1 MDRIQWQQTFIGMG
15 KYDYILAKHEDSGGM
30 PLTQHLKAVA
40 DVAIVI
46 ARNVGLDPD
55 LAFKG
60 AVLHDIGKTSPLF
73 QMSLKHGYVQ
83 QPGFT
88 FRHEI
93 ASLLFIS
100 LFPENERPAIIDMIV
115 AHHKSIYHDVRE
127 KGIIDLDENMD
138 CFARHAERF
147 EEWSPIA
154 IGILNEFG
162 MDTHPISIQEAQNN
176 YEWVV
181 DYCDYKLR
189 NYTESEW
196 KGLLMAADH
205 FASALEDKS
214 ESNLD
219 KLFIKPNLAFY
230 NRQHHLYPLSM
241 VSTDDERR
249 HTLVT
254 APTGAGKTDFLLRRC
269 KGRVFY
275 TLPFQ
280 ASINAM
286 YDRIKSDLKN
296 TDAQVYLLHAASNLK
311 VKDGKLEERIMQR
324 HIGASVK
331 VMTPHQMASIVF
343 GIKGYEAM
351 LLDLKGCDVILDEIH
366 TYSSETQTIVLKI
379 IEILKAIGC
388 RIHVGTA
395 TMPTVLYDKI
405 LQLLGGEREVYEV
418 QLADDILR
426 TFNRHIIHKAKQWDD
441 CVTIIQKAVAEKQKV
456 LIVCNQVKRAQQ
468 MYDFICEVFPTVSRM
483 LIHSRFKR
491 GDRSLLETNLK
502 ETFNRMTKACVVVS
516 TQVVE
521 VSLDISFDVMVTEC
535 APIDALIQRFGRINR
550 KRTDETIGKFKHIYV
565 IQPPQTD
572 KEALPYDA
580 EVLKRSF
587 DALPNDDV
595 IEESSVQAMIDT
607 VYPEIP
613 ISNIDYSGAIFVD
626 GQWQIQE
633 LCHYPKSALLDV
645 LDINSA
651 VCVTENDKDVYINGN
666 AFNRAEL
673 EIPVSYKSIVHAEL
687 EQIAEGSR
695 PFIIPNE
702 AYDAKKG
709 FIAEYAKPQY
719 YSITR

>member
-1 MDRIQWQQTFIGMG
+1 MPNKFDF
-15 KYDYILAKHEDSGGM
+15 ILAKHEDFGGM
-30 PLTQHLKAVA
+30 PLTQHLKDVA
-40 DVAIVI
+40 DAAVVI
-46 ARNVGLDPD
+46 AQHVGLDPD

-60 AVLHDIGKTSPLF
+60 AVLHDIGKASPLF
-73 QMSLKHGYVQ
+73 QKILKHNYIQ
-83 QPGFT
+83 QPDFT

-93 ASLLFIS
+93 ASLFFIS
-100 LFPENERPAIIDMIV
+100 LFPEKERPAIIDMIV

-127 KGIIDLDENMD
+127 KGILDLDENMD
-138 CFARHAERF
+138 CFARHSEKF
-147 EEWSPIA
+147 DEWCPVA
-154 IGILNEFG
+154 LGILNEFG
-162 MDTHPISIQEAQNN
+162 IATHPIDINDAQSN
-176 YEWVV
+176 YEFVV
-181 DYCDYKLR
+181 DYCYGKAL
-189 NYTESEW
+189 NQSEW

-205 FASALEDKS
+205 FASALEEKA
-214 ESNLD
+214 ESATD
-219 KLFIKPNLAFY
+219 KLFIKPNLSFY
-230 NRQHHLYPLSM
+230 NRQHHLYPLSL
-241 VSTDDERR
+241 VSTDDERQ

-286 YDRIKSDLKN
+286 YDRIKNDLKDTN
-296 TDAQVYLLHAASNLK
+296 AQVYLLHAASNLK
-311 VKDGKLEERIMQR
+311 VKDGKVEERIMQR

-366 TYSSETQTIVLKI
+366 TYSSETQAIVLKI
-379 IEILKAIGC
+379 IEILKSIGC

-405 LQLLGGEREVYEV
+405 LQLLGGKSEVYEV
-418 QLADDILR
+418 MLPNEILK
-426 TFNRHIIHKAKQWDD
+426 TFNRHIIHKVEQWNNCID
-441 CVTIIQKAVAEKQKV
+441 IIQKAVDEKQKV

-468 MYDFICEVFPTVSRM
+468 MYDYICKSFPTISRM

-491 GDRSLLETNLK
+491 GDRSQLETKLK
-502 ETFNRMTKACVVVS
+502 ENFNRMTETCIVVS

-521 VSLDISFDVMVTEC
+521 VSLDISFDLMITEC

-565 IQPPQTD
+565 IQPPQND
-572 KEALPYDA
+572 KEALPYDL
-580 EVLKRSF
+580 EVLKKSF
-587 DALPNDDV
+587 DVMPNNDV
-595 IEESSVQAMIDT
+595 IEESSVQQRIDT
-607 VYPEIP
+607 VYPDAKFL
-613 ISNIDYSGAIFVD
+613 NLDYSGVVFVD
-626 GQWQIQE
+626 GKWQIKE

-651 VCVTENDKDVYINGN
+651 VCITENDIKTYLSGN

-673 EIPVSYKSIVHAEL
+673 EIPVSYKSMAFNNL
-687 EQIAEGSR
+687 EQLDEGSR
-695 PFIIPNE
+695 PFIIPNQ
-702 AYDAKKG
+702 AYDTEKG
-709 FIAEYAKPQY
+709 LIAEYTKPQY
-719 YSITR
+719 YKTTR

>member
-1 MDRIQWQQTFIGMG
+1 MTDKF
-15 KYDYILAKHEDSGGM
+15 DYILAKHEDFGGM
-30 PLTQHLKAVA
+30 PLTQHLKNVA
-40 DVAIVI
+40 NAAIVI
-46 ARNVGLDPD
+46 AQHVGLDPD

-60 AVLHDIGKTSPLF
+60 AILHDIGKTSPLF
-73 QMSLKHGYVQ
+73 QKTLKHDYIQ
-83 QPGFT
+83 QPDFT

-93 ASLLFIS
+93 ASLFFIS
-100 LFPENERPAIIDMIV
+100 LFPETERPVIIDMIV

-127 KGIIDLDENMD
+127 KGILDLDENMD
-138 CFARHAERF
+138 CFARHSERF
-147 EEWSPIA
+147 DEWSPIA
-154 IGILNEFG
+154 LGILSGFGIATHSIDINEAR
-162 MDTHPISIQEAQNN
+162 SN
-176 YEWVV
+176 YEFVV
-181 DYCDYKLR
+181 DYCYSKSL
-189 NYTESEW
+189 NQSEW

-205 FASALEDKS
+205 FASALEEKA
-214 ESNLD
+214 ESTTD
-219 KLFIKPNLAFY
+219 KLYIKPDLSFY
-230 NRQHHLYPLSM
+230 NRQHHLYPLSL
-241 VSTDDERR
+241 VSTDDKRP

-286 YDRIKSDLKN
+286 YDRIKSDLKY

-311 VKDGKLEERIMQR
+311 VKDGKVEERIMQR

-366 TYSSETQTIVLKI
+366 TYSSETQAIVLKI
-379 IEILKAIGC
+379 IEILKSINC

-405 LQLLGGEREVYEV
+405 LQLLGGKSVVYEV
-418 QLADDILR
+418 MLPDETLE
-426 TFNRHIIHKAKQWDD
+426 TFNRHIIHKVDQWND
-441 CVTIIQKAVAEKQKV
+441 CIEIIQKAVDEKQKV

-468 MYDFICEVFPTVSRM
+468 LYDFICGAFPSVSKM

-491 GDRSLLETNLK
+491 GDRSQLETKLK
-502 ETFNRMTKACVVVS
+502 ENFNRMTEACIVVS

-521 VSLDISFDVMVTEC
+521 VSLDISFDLMITEC

-565 IQPPQTD
+565 IQPPEKEADAKPYNLEVLQ
-572 KEALPYDA
+572 KSFEALP
-580 EVLKRSF
+580 
-587 DALPNDDV
+587 NNDV
-595 IEESSVQAMIDT
+595 IEESSVQQRIDT
-607 VYPEIP
+607 VYPDTKFM
-613 ISNIDYSGAIFVD
+613 NLDYSGVIFVD
-626 GQWQIQE
+626 GKWQIKE

-651 VCVTENDKDVYINGN
+651 VCITEEDMKTYVDGN

-673 EIPVSYKSIVHAEL
+673 EIPVSYKSMAFNKL
-687 EQIAEGSR
+687 EQIEEGSR
-695 PFIIPNE
+695 PFIVPNQ
-702 AYDAKKG
+702 AYDTEKG
-709 FIAEYAKPQY
+709 LIAEYTKPQY
-719 YSITR
+719 YNTTR

>member
-1 MDRIQWQQTFIGMG
+1 MTG

-30 PLTQHLKAVA
+30 TLTQHLKDVA
-40 DVAIVI
+40 DAAVVI
-46 ARNVGLDPD
+46 ARNVGLAPD
-55 LAFKG
+55 SAFRG

-73 QMSLKHGYVQ
+73 QMSLKHGYVP
-83 QPGFT
+83 QPCFV

-100 LFPENERPAIIDMIV
+100 MFPENEWPTIIDMIV
-115 AHHKSIYHDVRE
+115 AHHKSIFQDVRK
-127 KGIIDLDENMD
+127 KGILDLDENMD

-147 EEWSPIA
+147 DEWSPVA
-154 IGILNEFG
+154 LGILSEFG
-162 MDTHPISIQEAQNN
+162 IETHPISIEEARNN
-176 YEWVV
+176 YEFVV
-181 DYCDYKLR
+181 DYCYDKPL
-189 NYTESEW
+189 NESEW

-205 FASALEDKS
+205 FASALEDKL

-219 KLFIKPNLAFY
+219 KLFIKPDLSFY

-241 VSTDDERR
+241 MPTDDNRN

-286 YDRIKSDLKN
+286 YDRIKTDLKN

-311 VKDGKLEERIMQR
+311 MKDGKLEERIMQK

-366 TYSSETQTIVLKI
+366 TYSSETQAIVLKI

-395 TMPTVLYDKI
+395 TMPSVLYDRI
-405 LQLLGGEREVYEV
+405 LQLLGGKNEVYEV
-418 QLADDILR
+418 ILPDDILK
-426 TFNRHIIHKAKQWDD
+426 TFNRHIIHKVEQWDD
-441 CVTIIQKAVAEKQKV
+441 CTAIIEKAVAEKQKV
-456 LIVCNQVKRAQQ
+456 LIVCNQVKRSQQ
-468 MYDFICEVFPTVSRM
+468 MFDSICKAFPSVEKM

-491 GDRSLLETNLK
+491 GDRSRLETDLK
-502 ETFNRMTKACVVVS
+502 ETFNRMTEACIVVS

-521 VSLDISFDVMVTEC
+521 VSLDISFDLMITEC
-535 APIDALIQRFGRINR
+535 APIDAMIQRFGRINR
-550 KRTDETIGKFKHIYV
+550 KRTDETIGTFKHIYV

-587 DALPNDDV
+587 KTLPDDNV
-595 IEESSVQAMIDT
+595 IEESSVQTMIDM

-613 ISNIDYSGAIFVD
+613 ISSIDYSGAVYVD
-626 GQWQIQE
+626 GQWQIKE

-651 VCVTENDKDVYINGN
+651 VCITEDDKDNYVNEN
-666 AFNRAEL
+666 AFNRAEM
-673 EIPVSYKSIVHAEL
+673 EIPASYRSIAHNGL
-687 EQIAEGSR
+687 EQIEEGSR
-695 PFIIPNE
+695 PFVIPNG
-702 AYDAKKG
+702 AYDDEMG
-709 FIAEYAKPQY
+709 LLIEYAKPEFFTKY
-719 YSITR
+719 EIL

>member
-1 MDRIQWQQTFIGMG
+1 MG
-15 KYDYILAKHEDSGGM
+15 KYDYILAKHEDYGGLT
-30 PLTQHLKAVA
+30 LTQHLKDVA
-40 DVAIVI
+40 DAAVVI
-46 ARNVGLDPD
+46 AQNVGLDPD

-73 QMSLKHGYVQ
+73 QMSLKHGYIQ

-100 LFPENERPAIIDMIV
+100 VFPENERPTIIDMIV

-127 KGIIDLDENMD
+127 KGILDLDENMD
-138 CFARHAERF
+138 CFVRHAERF

-154 IGILNEFG
+154 LGILNEFG
-162 MDTHPISIQEAQNN
+162 IDTHPIDINETRDN
-176 YEWVV
+176 YEYVV
-181 DYCDYKLR
+181 NYCNDKLHIH
-189 NYTESEW
+189 TESEW

-205 FASALEDKS
+205 FASALEEKS
-214 ESNLD
+214 ESSLD
-219 KLFIKPNLAFY
+219 KLFIKPDLSFY
-230 NRQHHLYPLSM
+230 NRKHHLYPLST
-241 VSTDDERR
+241 VSTNDERQ

-286 YDRIKSDLKN
+286 YDRIKNELRG

-331 VMTPHQMASIVF
+331 VLTPHQMASIVF

-366 TYSSETQTIVLKI
+366 TYSSETQAIVLKI
-379 IEILKAIGC
+379 IEILKTIGC

-395 TMPTVLYDKI
+395 TMPSVLYDRI
-405 LQLLGGEREVYEV
+405 LQLLGGKNQVYEV
-418 QLADDILR
+418 KLSNDILN
-426 TFNRHIIHKAKQWDD
+426 TFNRHIIHKANQWND
-441 CVTIIQKAVAEKQKV
+441 CLTIVQKAVAEKQKI

-468 MYDFICEVFPTVSRM
+468 MFEFICESFPSVKKM

-502 ETFNRMTKACVVVS
+502 DIFNRMTEACVVVS

-521 VSLDISFDVMVTEC
+521 VSLDISFDFMITEC

-550 KRTDETIGKFKHIYV
+550 KRTDQTIGKFKHIYV
-565 IQPPQTD
+565 IQPPKD
-572 KEALPYDA
+572 EKDALPYDA

-587 DALPNDDV
+587 DALPDNDV
-595 IEESSVQAMIDT
+595 IEESSVQQRIDL
-607 VYPEIP
+607 VYPDTKFL
-613 ISNIDYSGAIFVD
+613 NLDYSGVVFVD
-626 GQWQIQE
+626 GKWQINE

-651 VCVTENDKDVYINGN
+651 VCITENDIEAYKNGN
-666 AFNRAEL
+666 AFNRVEI
-673 EIPVSYKSIVHAEL
+673 EIPVSYKSIAYNKL
-687 EQIAEGSR
+687 EQLTEGSR
-695 PFIIPNE
+695 PYIIPNK
-702 AYDAKKG
+702 AYDASKG
-709 FIAEYAKPQY
+709 ILAEYTKPQY
-719 YSITR
+719 FNTFEIL

>member
-1 MDRIQWQQTFIGMG
+1 MTDKF
-15 KYDYILAKHEDSGGM
+15 DYILAKHEDFGGM
-30 PLTQHLKAVA
+30 PLTQHLK
-40 DVAIVI
+40 DVANAAVVI
-46 ARNVGLDPD
+46 AQHVGIDPD

-60 AVLHDIGKTSPLF
+60 AVLHDIGKASPLF
-73 QMSLKHGYVQ
+73 QKSLKHGYIQ

-93 ASLLFIS
+93 ASLFFIS
-100 LFPENERPAIIDMIV
+100 LFHEKERPAIIDMIV

-127 KGIIDLDENMD
+127 KGILDLDENMD
-138 CFARHAERF
+138 CFTRHSERF
-147 EEWSPIA
+147 DEWSPVA
-154 IGILNEFG
+154 LGILNEFG
-162 MDTHPISIQEAQNN
+162 IETHPIDINEARSN
-176 YEWVV
+176 YEFVV
-181 DYCDYKLR
+181 DYCYSKSL
-189 NYTESEW
+189 NQSEW

-205 FASALEDKS
+205 FASALEEKV
-214 ESNLD
+214 ETATD
-219 KLFIKPNLAFY
+219 KLFIKPDLSFY
-230 NRQHHLYPLSM
+230 NRQHYLYPLSL
-241 VSTDDERR
+241 VSTDDERP

-286 YDRIKSDLKN
+286 YDRIKNDLKD

-366 TYSSETQTIVLKI
+366 TYSSETQAIVLKI
-379 IEILKAIGC
+379 IEILKSINC

-405 LQLLGGEREVYEV
+405 LQLLGGKSEVYEV
-418 QLADDILR
+418 MLPDEILK
-426 TFNRHIIHKAKQWDD
+426 TFNRHIIHKIEQWNNS
-441 CVTIIQKAVAEKQKV
+441 TEIIQKAVAEKQKV

-468 MYDFICEVFPTVSRM
+468 MYDYICETFPSVSKM

-491 GDRSLLETNLK
+491 GDRSLLETKLK
-502 ETFNRMTKACVVVS
+502 ENFNRMTEACIVVS

-521 VSLDISFDVMVTEC
+521 VSLDISFDLMITEC

-550 KRTDETIGKFKHIYV
+550 KRTDETIGKLKHIYV
-565 IQPPQTD
+565 IQPPQND
-572 KEALPYDA
+572 KEALPYDS
-580 EVLKRSF
+580 EVLQKSF
-587 DALPNDDV
+587 DALPNDNV
-595 IEESSVQAMIDT
+595 IEESSVQQRIDT
-607 VYPEIP
+607 VYPDTKFL
-613 ISNIDYSGAIFVD
+613 NLDYSGVVFID
-626 GQWQIQE
+626 GKWQIKE

-651 VCVTENDKDVYINGN
+651 VCITENDKDAYIAEN
-666 AFNRAEL
+666 AFVRAEM
-673 EIPVSYKSIVHAEL
+673 EIPVSYRSIAHNGL
-687 EQIAEGSR
+687 EQISEGSR
-695 PFIIPNE
+695 PFIVPNK
-702 AYDAKKG
+702 AYDTGKG
-709 FIAEYAKPQY
+709 LLAEYTQPQY
-719 YSITR
+719 YNTFEIL

>member
-1 MDRIQWQQTFIGMG
+1 MTNKF
-15 KYDYILAKHEDSGGM
+15 DYILAKHEDFGGM
-30 PLTQHLKAVA
+30 PLTQHLKDVA
-40 DVAIVI
+40 DAAVVI
-46 ARNVGLDPD
+46 AQHVGLDPD

-60 AVLHDIGKTSPLF
+60 SVLHDIGKASPLF
-73 QMSLKHGYVQ
+73 QKTLKHNYIQ
-83 QPGFT
+83 QPDFT

-93 ASLLFIS
+93 ASLFFIS
-100 LFPENERPAIIDMIV
+100 LFPEKEWPAIIDMIV

-127 KGIIDLDENMD
+127 KGILDLDENMD
-138 CFARHAERF
+138 CFARHSEKF
-147 EEWSPIA
+147 DEWCPVA
-154 IGILNEFG
+154 LGILNEFG
-162 MDTHPISIQEAQNN
+162 IATHPIDINEAQSN
-176 YEWVV
+176 YEFVV
-181 DYCDYKLR
+181 DYCYGKAL
-189 NYTESEW
+189 NQSEW

-205 FASALEDKS
+205 FASALEEKA
-214 ESNLD
+214 ESATD
-219 KLFIKPNLAFY
+219 KLFINPDLSFY
-230 NRQHHLYPLSM
+230 NRQHHLYPLSL
-241 VSTDDERR
+241 VSTDDERQ

-286 YDRIKSDLKN
+286 YDRIKNDLKDTN
-296 TDAQVYLLHAASNLK
+296 AQVYLLHAASNLK
-311 VKDGKLEERIMQR
+311 VKDGKVEERIMQR

-366 TYSSETQTIVLKI
+366 TYSSETQAIVLKI
-379 IEILKAIGC
+379 IEILKSIGC

-405 LQLLGGEREVYEV
+405 LQLLGGKSEVYEV
-418 QLADDILR
+418 ILPDEILK
-426 TFNRHIIHKAKQWDD
+426 TFNRHIIHKVKQWND
-441 CVTIIQKAVAEKQKV
+441 CIDIIQKAVDEKQKV

-468 MYDFICEVFPTVSRM
+468 MYDYICKSFPTISRM

-491 GDRSLLETNLK
+491 GDRSQLETKLK
-502 ETFNRMTKACVVVS
+502 ESFNRMTETCIVVS

-521 VSLDISFDVMVTEC
+521 VSLDISFDLMITEC

-565 IQPPQTD
+565 IQPPQND
-572 KEALPYDA
+572 KEALPYDL
-580 EVLKRSF
+580 EVLKKSF
-587 DALPNDDV
+587 DVMPNNDV
-595 IEESSVQAMIDT
+595 IEESSVQQRIDT
-607 VYPEIP
+607 VYPDAKFM
-613 ISNIDYSGAIFVD
+613 NLDYSGVVFVD
-626 GQWQIQE
+626 GKWQIKE

-651 VCVTENDKDVYINGN
+651 VCITENDIETYLSRN

-673 EIPVSYKSIVHAEL
+673 EIPVSYKSMAFNNL
-687 EQIAEGSR
+687 EQIDEGSR
-695 PFIIPNE
+695 PFIIPNQ
-702 AYDAKKG
+702 AYDTEKG
-709 FIAEYAKPQY
+709 LIAEYTKPQY
-719 YSITR
+719 YKTTR

>member
-1 MDRIQWQQTFIGMG
+1 MSNKF
-15 KYDYILAKHEDSGGM
+15 DYILAKQEDFGGM
-30 PLTQHLKAVA
+30 PLTQHLKDVA
-40 DVAIVI
+40 DAAVVI
-46 ARNVGLDPD
+46 AQHVGLDPD

-60 AVLHDIGKTSPLF
+60 AVLHDIGKASLLF
-73 QMSLKHGYVQ
+73 QKTLKHNYIQ
-83 QPGFT
+83 QPNFT

-93 ASLLFIS
+93 ASLFFIS
-100 LFPENERPAIIDMIV
+100 LFPEKEWPAIIDMIV

-127 KGIIDLDENMD
+127 KGILDLDENMD
-138 CFARHAERF
+138 CFARHSEKF
-147 EEWSPIA
+147 DEWCPVA
-154 IGILNEFG
+154 LGILNEFG
-162 MDTHPISIQEAQNN
+162 IATHPIDINEAQSN
-176 YEWVV
+176 YEFVV
-181 DYCDYKLR
+181 DYCYGKAL
-189 NYTESEW
+189 NQSEW

-205 FASALEDKS
+205 FASALEEKA
-214 ESNLD
+214 ESATD
-219 KLFIKPNLAFY
+219 KLFIKPDLSFY
-230 NRQHHLYPLSM
+230 NRQHHLYPLSL
-241 VSTDDERR
+241 VSTDDERQ

-286 YDRIKSDLKN
+286 FDRIKNDLKDTN
-296 TDAQVYLLHAASNLK
+296 AQVYLLHAASNLK
-311 VKDGKLEERIMQR
+311 VKDGKVEERIMQR

-366 TYSSETQTIVLKI
+366 TYSSETQAIVLKI
-379 IEILKAIGC
+379 IEILKSIGC

-405 LQLLGGEREVYEV
+405 LQLLGGKSEVYEV
-418 QLADDILR
+418 MLSNEILK
-426 TFNRHIIHKAKQWDD
+426 TFNRHIIHKVEQWNNCID
-441 CVTIIQKAVAEKQKV
+441 IIQKAVDEKQKV

-468 MYDFICEVFPTVSRM
+468 MYDYICKSFPTISRM

-491 GDRSLLETNLK
+491 GDRSQLETKLK
-502 ETFNRMTKACVVVS
+502 ENFNRMTETCIVVS

-521 VSLDISFDVMVTEC
+521 VSLDISFDLMITEC

-565 IQPPQTD
+565 IQPPQND
-572 KEALPYDA
+572 KEALPYDL
-580 EVLKRSF
+580 EVLKKSF
-587 DALPNDDV
+587 DVMPNNDV
-595 IEESSVQAMIDT
+595 IEESSVQQRIDT
-607 VYPEIP
+607 VYPDAKFL
-613 ISNIDYSGAIFVD
+613 NLDYSGVVFVD
-626 GQWQIQE
+626 GKWQIKE

-651 VCVTENDKDVYINGN
+651 VCITENDIKTYLSGN

-673 EIPVSYKSIVHAEL
+673 EIPVSYKSMAFNNL
-687 EQIAEGSR
+687 EQIDEGSC
-695 PFIIPNE
+695 PFIIPNQ
-702 AYDAKKG
+702 AYDTEKG
-709 FIAEYAKPQY
+709 LIAEFTKPQY
-719 YSITR
+719 YKTTR